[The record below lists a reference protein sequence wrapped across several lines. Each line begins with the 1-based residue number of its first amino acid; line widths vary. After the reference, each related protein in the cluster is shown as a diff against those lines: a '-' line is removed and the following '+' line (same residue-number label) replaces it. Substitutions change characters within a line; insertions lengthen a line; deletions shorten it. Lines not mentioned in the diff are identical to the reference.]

1 MTILT
6 QKLTPKEKEG
16 YKLAHLCPLSQ
27 DVGDLKK
34 KKTLTII
41 HLGVLQCSIH
51 VH

>member
-27 DVGDLKK
+27 GVGDLKK
-34 KKTLTII
+34 KKDFN
-41 HLGVLQCSIH
+41 HYSPWRVAM
-51 VH
+51 